1 MTAPLRHNVQLTF
14 SISAQIPKQLQQWH
28 TSRNQI
34 NPTDET
40 KTPCL
45 DSTLSQ
51 ELSSFKL
58 LPTLHD
64 YLLAICI
71 VNPVLALLVLA
82 ILGNN
87 LVLVVIPK
95 FSALRIVFNIFIFS
109 SALIDILVGLVVQ
122 LVFVVYIAGN
132 NQPGLLLQF
141 SRYLYTQII

>member
-1 MTAPLRHNVQLTF
+1 MAFRELQISNFLGGACPRTPLAGVGPRV
-14 SISAQIPKQLQQWH
+14 
-28 TSRNQI
+28 
-34 NPTDET
+34 ET
-40 KTPCL
+40 THSKSWIHPC
-45 DSTLSQ
+45 
-51 ELSSFKL
+51 SFKL

-95 FSALRIVFNIFIFS
+95 FSALRIVFNIFIFPL
-109 SALIDILVGLVVQ
+109 ALIDILVGLVVQ